1 MKKLLAFSGSSSS
14 KSINQQLV
22 IHVTSFVKNNK
33 VTVIDLRDYP
43 LPLFSIDI
51 EENEGIPENAKK
63 LKQLFDKHDG
73 FIIALPEHNTSMTA
87 FFKNMI
93 DWLSR
98 VKVSVFENKPILL
111 LSTSPGPGGGR
122 SVLAQAEPVLSGY
135 LAGKIIGKYGLAKF
149 YDNVEMNGGIIQIKD
164 EEARNNIKGLIEKLE
179 NELQ

>member
-22 IHVTSFVKNNK
+22 KHVTSFVKNNK

-135 LAGKIIGKYGLAKF
+135 LAGKVIGKYGLAKF

>member
-93 DWLSR
+93 TNSQ
-98 VKVSVFENKPILL
+98 N
-111 LSTSPGPGGGR
+111 
-122 SVLAQAEPVLSGY
+122 
-135 LAGKIIGKYGLAKF
+135 
-149 YDNVEMNGGIIQIKD
+149 
-164 EEARNNIKGLIEKLE
+164 
-179 NELQ
+179 